1 MNNLKITFFTFLA
14 VFTAIL
20 LMGAAVAPS
29 ALQHAESL
37 YLEVQADANA
47 RYARTMANFVR
58 ARLAAGVDPDI
69 VVSEFQ
75 EATAGSQVE
84 TGYVCLIN
92 QDGVRYLSHPAAAFN
107 GMPVKPQ
114 ALFDPNFSGEGQ
126 SRWRE
131 HLERGESNSG
141 LLHLGPDMPIEVV
154 HFDALPELK
163 WTVSSHENTAR
174 IQNQVE
180 RVKAWL
186 TVASILFGLVI
197 AIPATVAARRV
208 NGHYASQQQRQF
220 ELEQALLQS
229 EHDRKAKELAEA
241 RDLQLSMLPKTPPV
255 LEDGAIAFYMSP
267 ATEVG
272 GDYYDYQLAD
282 DGTLTLAIGDATGH
296 GLQANTLVTATKSL
310 FASLGQQANLI
321 DIIRQAS
328 ATIRR
333 IGLPKVYMAFAL
345 CRISKSTLEVV
356 GAGMPAALL
365 YRAADQQVTTI
376 PLKGMPLGGITS
388 FPYQKTTLSLAPGDT
403 LLLMSDGFPEQ
414 FNQNREMRGYDFAV
428 EYFRSQ
434 CPDTPKAII
443 DKFTTALASWRAE
456 EAQTDD
462 VTFVLYQHK
471 SPDASSYPA

>member
-14 VFTAIL
+14 VFVAIL
-20 LMGAAVAPS
+20 LIGATVAPY

-58 ARLAAGVDPDI
+58 GRLAAGVDPDTVI
-69 VVSEFQ
+69 SEFQ

-92 QDGVRYLSHPAAAFN
+92 QDGVRYLSHPAEEFN

-126 SRWRE
+126 TRWRE
-131 HLERGESNSG
+131 HLERGESNTG
-141 LLHLGPDMPIEVV
+141 LLHLGPNMPIEVV
-154 HFDALPELK
+154 HFNALPELQ

-180 RVKAWL
+180 LVKSWL

-197 AIPATVAARRV
+197 AIPATIAARRV
-208 NGHYASQQQRQF
+208 NAHYALQQQRQF
-220 ELEQALLQS
+220 ELEQALLQG

-241 RDLQLSMLPKTPPV
+241 RDLQLSMLPKTPPTLDDASV
-255 LEDGAIAFYMSP
+255 AFYMNP

-272 GDYYDYQLAD
+272 GDYYDYQVTE

-310 FASLGQQANLI
+310 FASLGHQADLI
-321 DIIRQAS
+321 EIIRKAS

-345 CRISKSTLEVV
+345 ARINGSTLEVV
-356 GAGMPAALL
+356 GAGMPEALL
-365 YRAADQQVTTI
+365 YRAADKQVTPI
-376 PLKGMPLGGITS
+376 ALKGMPLGGITS
-388 FPYQKTTLSLAPGDT
+388 FAYQKTTVELAPGDT

-414 FNQNREMRGYDFAV
+414 FNQHREMRGYEFAADF
-428 EYFRSQ
+428 FLNQ
-434 CPDTPKAII
+434 CPNTPETII
-443 DKFTTALASWRAE
+443 ERFTAALATWRATQP
-456 EAQTDD
+456 QTDD
-462 VTFVLYQHK
+462 VTFVIYQRK
-471 SPDASSYPA
+471 QPGAV